1 MNARLARRDS
11 SLLPLAAALAVSH
24 RARRSGSRAVSNGAA
39 PGRELRQPC
48 TFTHRAP
55 TTRSSFPVSP
65 GASHDHSFVG
75 NRTTSASSTLSSLL
89 AGGTTCQRPGD
100 TAAYWMPTLFV
111 DGQAVMPTFAQIYYR
126 RKTMRHVEAFPPGF
140 RMIAGDAKATTPQPL
155 RVTFW
160 NCGVGGGVDPTSTV
174 PTCPDA
180 RRHALRL
187 HVTFPSCWD
196 GKNLDSSDH
205 QSHVT
210 YPVAARCPSRFAH
223 ALPQI
228 SLIYRYPTTGGAG
241 TCRSRR
247 AVRSPPTRTS
257 STRGARATCRHSS
270 TAASTRC
277 AIASAGSDLG
287 RARGGPA
294 PPSLPSVEAGPA
306 AQA

>member
-1 MNARLARRDS
+1 MNARLVAVIG
-11 SLLPLAAALAVSH
+11 LLPLAAALAVSTAVAGSG
-24 RARRSGSRAVSNGAA
+24 ARSVSKAQLRGVNFVSR
-39 PGRELRQPC
+39 C

-55 TTRSSFPVSP
+55 DDPIVYPGQP

-75 NRTTSASSTLSSLL
+75 NRTTSASSSLSSLL
-89 AGGTTCQRPGD
+89 AGGTTCERPGD

-111 DGQAVMPTFAQIYYR
+111 DGQAVTPTFAQIYYR
-126 RKTMRHVEAFPPGF
+126 RKTTAHVETFPPGF
-140 RMIAGDAKATTPQPL
+140 RMIAGSAKATSPQPL

-160 NCGVGGGVDPTSTV
+160 NCGAGGGVAPTATV

-196 GKNLDSSDH
+196 GKNLDSADH

-228 SLIYRYPTTGGAG
+228 SLIYRYPTTGAG
-241 TCRSRR
+241 NVSL
-247 AVRSPPTRTS
+247 ASGSPL
-257 STRGARATCRHSS
+257 
-270 TAASTRC
+270 
-277 AIASAGSDLG
+277 SAHADFFNAWRQSDL
-287 RARGGPA
+287 RALVDGCLDALRHCQRG
-294 PPSLPSVEAGPA
+294 V
-306 AQA
+306 